1 MTPAPTAT
9 TTPANSCPS
18 TSGARAPVSGCGT
31 DAGIN
36 TGPLSHSSR
45 SVPQIPHHLTRSCS
59 SPGPGGAGGGTSS
72 TRTSP
77 RACHRTASISAA
89 PLRPLETGNLRYVAQ
104 LTQAGCRGDQLV
116 ARAEGEVRQRGDGCP
131 GEQHHADCQSATQPR
146 CDVRQLP
153 GQSPSQDGQDPV
165 ITNIM
170 AREGRA
176 GQFSLLGWIAVRAH
190 ALNTGDPH
198 AQNFRIRARVPQAS
212 RSLTT
217 ISAKDIRTATR

>member
-1 MTPAPTAT
+1 
-9 TTPANSCPS
+9 
-18 TSGARAPVSGCGT
+18 
-31 DAGIN
+31 
-36 TGPLSHSSR
+36 
-45 SVPQIPHHLTRSCS
+45 
-59 SPGPGGAGGGTSS
+59 S

-116 ARAEGEVRQRGDGCP
+116 ARAEGEITQPGDGCP

-176 GQFSLLGWIAVRAH
+176 GQLSLLGWIVVRRT
-190 ALNTGDPH
+190 LNTRPDHPAGP
-198 AQNFRIRARVPQAS
+198 
-212 RSLTT
+212 
-217 ISAKDIRTATR
+217 